1 MTKPDNTMPIFFLAY
16 FIIMALAMFA
26 VAMVLPYGSAE
37 SLLLFLCGTVS
48 TILAVS
54 ASLAVR

>member
-1 MTKPDNTMPIFFLAY
+1 MQKDNTMAVCFAVY
-16 FIIMALAMFA
+16 FILMALAMFA

-37 SLLLFLCGTVS
+37 SLLTLCLGTVS

-54 ASLAVR
+54 ASLASR

>member
-1 MTKPDNTMPIFFLAY
+1 MTKPDNTMPIFFSVC
-16 FIIMALAMFA
+16 FILMALAMFA

-37 SLLLFLCGTVS
+37 SLLTLCLGTVS